1 MGHIMGPPCGV
12 VKLTGHSDLA
22 SLEVDGSTLTFKV
35 ICLPAPR
42 ETKSPQ
48 GQSTACWPFKYLS
61 ITAFNF
67 PSAAGP
73 LALTFHCD
81 GKYALA
87 FFPVVATFFTSAAE
101 ILVKVSVWIPRR
113 GQFVRV

>member
-22 SLEVDGSTLTFKV
+22 LLEVDGSMATFKV
-35 ICLPAPR
+35 ICLLAPR

-48 GQSTACWPFKYLS
+48 GHSTACWTFKYLS

-67 PSAAGP
+67 PSTAGP
-73 LALTFHCD
+73 LALTFFCN
-81 GKYALA
+81 GNYVAA
-87 FFPVVATFFTSAAE
+87 FQVIVTVFSSAAE
-101 ILVKVSVWIPRR
+101 VLVKLSLFAYH
-113 GQFVRV
+113 GQDHL